1 MRYDDDYNEEP
12 KILTH
17 GLKNALKLKGKYLWN
32 IIYTTL
38 IWQLV
43 FGVIYGLACF
53 IMWET
58 LKYSWLFIV
67 WRGALLCGLFM
78 GVLWMWGDYKIEKYK
93 INLVADR
100 LWLIFQNGLKTSI
113 NLTNKELA
121 RVVRRKRKW
130 RKQKNIK
137 KKKWQSIKEK
147 KYFTQKVENLLD
159 ISIVERMWT
168 YDNSKF
174 RGCNGTY
181 LYSLFFYRIFHSMFN
196 GNITSIPRWVSIQWK
211 KEVSK
216 WEKDIE
222 KDKKNKKTT
231 VVNVKR
237 HNKWQR
243 KKNNNYWCM
252 KYLTKMSNRR
262 KKWKK
267 NMKKW
272 KQKN

>member
-100 LWLIFQNGLKTSI
+100 L
-113 NLTNKELA
+113 
-121 RVVRRKRKW
+121 
-130 RKQKNIK
+130 
-137 KKKWQSIKEK
+137 
-147 KYFTQKVENLLD
+147 
-159 ISIVERMWT
+159 
-168 YDNSKF
+168 
-174 RGCNGTY
+174 
-181 LYSLFFYRIFHSMFN
+181 
-196 GNITSIPRWVSIQWK
+196 
-211 KEVSK
+211 
-216 WEKDIE
+216 
-222 KDKKNKKTT
+222 
-231 VVNVKR
+231 
-237 HNKWQR
+237 
-243 KKNNNYWCM
+243 
-252 KYLTKMSNRR
+252 
-262 KKWKK
+262 
-267 NMKKW
+267 
-272 KQKN
+272 